1 MQRIEFTSWQV
12 VALTAVLLLA
22 FAANIGMPYNIDAIA
37 LSFDIT
43 NTRAGLV
50 ASLEMAAIACGNL
63 LLARL
68 AGKLNPH
75 RVYFLG
81 ASGIVAFN
89 TLSLFTN
96 NVTELLLLRVP
107 AGFALG
113 AVAATIMATAA
124 RSTKPEMTFGIINSM
139 VGVLGMAL
147 GFLMPRALAMHL
159 FANEH
164 PALSWTHWNEMDG
177 LFVVYILFSLGALLF
192 IRYTPVPAPAP
203 PTAQDQADAKPI
215 GIGWLALFGL
225 GVIFHG
231 HGNLGIFLVILGRE
245 ASLEVEVVG
254 YVLMAGAGIGI
265 GLPLLT
271 GYIGSRIK
279 PLAPMLVLIALMTLG
294 ALILANIDRSLAF
307 ILAAPLF
314 AVLPMALMPIM
325 LGVLARLDPS
335 GALAGSHPAFV
346 LVAGAAAP
354 FVGGAISDAS
364 GGFAA
369 TGWFAAAC
377 FWLGFSLCWPVLRQ
391 AQRPAASSSHQPQDA
406 APNTASASP

>member
-1 MQRIEFTSWQV
+1 MTPLQQRIEFTSWQV

-37 LSFDIT
+37 LSFGIS
-43 NTRAGLV
+43 NARAGLV
-50 ASLEMAAIACGNL
+50 ASMEMAAIAAGNL

-68 AGKLNPH
+68 AGRLNPH
-75 RVYFLG
+75 RVYFFG
-81 ASGIVAFN
+81 ALGIVAFN
-89 TLSLFTN
+89 ALSMFTN
-96 NVTELLLLRVP
+96 NTTELLLLRVP

-124 RSTKPEMTFGIINSM
+124 RSSQPEMTFGIINSM

-147 GFLMPRALAMHL
+147 GFLLPRALAMHL
-159 FANEH
+159 FANGH
-164 PALSWTHWNEMDG
+164 PAFNWTHWNEMDG
-177 LFVVYILFSLGALLF
+177 LFAVYVLFSLGALLF
-192 IRYTPVPAPAP
+192 IRHTPAPAP
-203 PTAQDQADAKPI
+203 AAPTGEAGGKPI
-215 GIGWLALFGL
+215 GLGWLALFGL
-225 GVIFHG
+225 GLIFHG
-231 HGNLGIFLVILGRE
+231 HGNLALFLVVLGRQ
-245 ASLEVEVVG
+245 ASLDVEVVG
-254 YVLMAGAGIGI
+254 YVLMAGAGVGI

-279 PLAPMLVLIALMTLG
+279 PLAPVLALVLLITLG
-294 ALILANIDRSLAF
+294 ALVLANIDRPLAF

-325 LGVLARLDPS
+325 LGVLSRLDPS

-369 TGWFAAAC
+369 TGWFALAC
-377 FWLGFSLCWPVLRQ
+377 FWVGFSLCLPVLRQ
-391 AQRPAASSSHQPQDA
+391 AQRSLAPSSQPLDA
-406 APNTASASP
+406 PPVKAP

>member
-1 MQRIEFTSWQV
+1 MQQRIEFTSWQV

-37 LSFDIT
+37 LSFDIS
-43 NTRAGLV
+43 NARAGLV
-50 ASLEMAAIACGNL
+50 ASMELAAIAGGNL

-68 AGKLNPH
+68 AGKLNQH
-75 RVYFLG
+75 RVYFFG
-81 ASGIVAFN
+81 ALGIVACN
-89 TLSLFTN
+89 ALSMFTN
-96 NVTELLLLRVP
+96 SITELLLLRVP

-113 AVAATIMATAA
+113 AVAATVMATAA
-124 RSTKPEMTFGIINSM
+124 RSAKPEMTFGVINSM

-164 PALSWTHWNEMDG
+164 PALNWSVWNEMDG
-177 LFVVYILFSLGALLF
+177 LFVVYALFSLGALLF
-192 IRYTPVPAPAP
+192 IRHTPAPAP
-203 PTAQDQADAKPI
+203 AAPPSQGQAAAKSI

-225 GVIFHG
+225 GFIFHG
-231 HGNLGIFLVILGRE
+231 HGNLALFLVILGRE

-254 YVLMAGAGIGI
+254 YVLMVGAGIGI

-271 GYIGSRIK
+271 GYIGGRIK
-279 PLAPMLVLIALMTLG
+279 PLAPMLVVVLLITLSALV
-294 ALILANIDRSLAF
+294 LANLNQPSAYMLS
-307 ILAAPLF
+307 APLF

-325 LGVLARLDPS
+325 LGVLARMDPS

-346 LVAGAAAP
+346 LIAGAAAP

-369 TGWFAAAC
+369 TGWFAVAC
-377 FWLGFSLCWPVLRQ
+377 FWLGFGLCWPVLRR
-391 AQRPAASSSHQPQDA
+391 AQRAA
-406 APNTASASP
+406 APANQPTDAPSEAGD

>member
-1 MQRIEFTSWQV
+1 MEQRVDFTSWQIL
-12 VALTAVLLLA
+12 ALTAVLLLA

-37 LSFDIT
+37 LSFGIS
-43 NTRAGLV
+43 NARAGLV
-50 ASLEMAAIACGNL
+50 ASMEMAAIAGGNL

-68 AGKLNPH
+68 AGRINP
-75 RVYFLG
+75 RRIYFFG
-81 ASGIVAFN
+81 ALAIVACNALSMFTDN
-89 TLSLFTN
+89 T
-96 NVTELLLLRVP
+96 TELLLLRVP

-113 AVAATIMATAA
+113 AVAATVMATAA
-124 RSTKPEMTFGIINSM
+124 RSVKPEMTFGIINSM

-147 GFLMPRALAMHL
+147 GFLMPRALGMHL

-164 PALSWTHWNEMDG
+164 SALNWTAWSEMDG
-177 LFVVYILFSLGALLF
+177 LFVVYALFSLGALLF
-192 IRYTPVPAPAP
+192 IRHTPVPGLAAPTP
-203 PTAQDQADAKPI
+203 EDQAAAKPI

-225 GVIFHG
+225 GFIFHG
-231 HGNLGIFLVILGRE
+231 HGNLAIFLVVLGRE

-271 GYIGSRIK
+271 GYIGSRIR
-279 PLAPMLVLIALMTLG
+279 PLAPMLVIVALITLG
-294 ALILANIDRSLAF
+294 ALVLSNLDRPAAF

-354 FVGGAISDAS
+354 FVGGAISDAT

-369 TGWFAAAC
+369 TGWFAVVC

-391 AQRPAASSSHQPQDA
+391 AQRAPAPSSRPQDA
-406 APNTASASP
+406 APNTAGASP

>member
-1 MQRIEFTSWQV
+1 M

-37 LSFDIT
+37 LSFDIS
-43 NTRAGLV
+43 NAQAGLV
-50 ASLEMAAIACGNL
+50 ASMEMAAIAAGNL

-68 AGKLNPH
+68 AGRLNPH
-75 RVYFLG
+75 RVYFFG
-81 ASGIVAFN
+81 ALGIVAFN
-89 TLSLFTN
+89 ALSMFTN
-96 NVTELLLLRVP
+96 NTTELLLLRVP

-113 AVAATIMATAA
+113 AVAATVMATAA
-124 RSTKPEMTFGIINSM
+124 RSSQPEMTFGIINSM

-159 FANEH
+159 FANGH
-164 PALSWTHWNEMDG
+164 PAFNWTDWNEMDG
-177 LFVVYILFSLGALLF
+177 LFAVYALFSLGALLF
-192 IRYTPVPAPAP
+192 IRHTPAPAP
-203 PTAQDQADAKPI
+203 AAPTPEGEAGGKSI
-215 GIGWLALFGL
+215 GLGWLALFGL
-225 GVIFHG
+225 GLIFHG
-231 HGNLGIFLVILGRE
+231 HGNLALFLVVLGRQ
-245 ASLEVEVVG
+245 ASLSVEVVG
-254 YVLMAGAGIGI
+254 YVLMAGAGVGI

-279 PLAPMLVLIALMTLG
+279 PLAPVLALVLLIALGTLV
-294 ALILANIDRSLAF
+294 LANIDRPLAF

-325 LGVLARLDPS
+325 LGVLSRLDPS

-369 TGWFAAAC
+369 TGWFALAC
-377 FWLGFSLCWPVLRQ
+377 FSLGFGLCLPVLRQ
-391 AQRPAASSSHQPQDA
+391 AQRSFAPSSQPLDAPALA
-406 APNTASASP
+406 AGD

>member
-1 MQRIEFTSWQV
+1 MQQRIEFTSWQV

-37 LSFDIT
+37 LSFDIS
-43 NTRAGLV
+43 NARAGLV
-50 ASLEMAAIACGNL
+50 ASMELAAIASGNL

-68 AGKLNPH
+68 AGRLNPH

-81 ASGIVAFN
+81 ALGIVACN
-89 TLSLFTN
+89 ALSMFTN
-96 NVTELLLLRVP
+96 SITELLLLRVP

-113 AVAATIMATAA
+113 AVAATVMATAA
-124 RSTKPEMTFGIINSM
+124 RSAKPEMTFGVINSM

-164 PALSWTHWNEMDG
+164 PALNWSAWNEMDG
-177 LFVVYILFSLGALLF
+177 LFVVYALFSLGVLLF
-192 IRYTPVPAPAP
+192 IRHTPVAAPATP
-203 PTAQDQADAKPI
+203 PAQDQAGAKPI

-225 GVIFHG
+225 GFIFHG
-231 HGNLGIFLVILGRE
+231 HGNLALFLVILGRE

-254 YVLMAGAGIGI
+254 YVLMVGAGIGI

-279 PLAPMLVLIALMTLG
+279 PLAPILVIALLITLSALVL
-294 ALILANIDRSLAF
+294 ANLNQPSAYMLS
-307 ILAAPLF
+307 APLF

-325 LGVLARLDPS
+325 LGVLARMDPS

-346 LVAGAAAP
+346 MIAGAAAP
-354 FVGGAISDAS
+354 FVGGAISDAT

-369 TGWFAAAC
+369 AGWFAVAC
-377 FWLGFSLCWPVLRQ
+377 FWLGFGLCWPVLRQ
-391 AQRPAASSSHQPQDA
+391 AQRAAAPSSRPQDG
-406 APNTASASP
+406 APNAASASP